1 MMIRR
6 VKTVERE
13 VAPRR
18 IVEEGVE
25 RGYGGG
31 VEEVPGK
38 GERRRGIVKGCV
50 DCHREESCKKGGEG
64 EYDEGERSKRKRVLA
79 GVATKSEARKA
90 YLRRKWG
97 TRQRPGRNKKAGKV
111 MRLNMPKVMR
121 EPRRAEDRSEDRCCR
136 VFLASQLK
144 GRPAPSCSF

>member
-1 MMIRR
+1 M
-6 VKTVERE
+6 ERE

-64 EYDEGERSKRKRVLA
+64 EYDEGERSKRKGVISGGYNEIGSEESVLSEEVGNKA
-79 GVATKSEARKA
+79 KAWEQQEGGEGNAIEYAEGDEGTK
-90 YLRRKWG
+90 
-97 TRQRPGRNKKAGKV
+97 
-111 MRLNMPKVMR
+111 
-121 EPRRAEDRSEDRCCR
+121 
-136 VFLASQLK
+136 
-144 GRPAPSCSF
+144 